1 MSPGIPMR
9 ATLHLTI
16 LAALAIS
23 ACSSPAARRSSD
35 SAGPGATAAAST
47 DSGWELLFDGTSLKR
62 WRGFRR
68 DDVPASWRIESGVLA
83 FAPDSAPNARGD
95 IMTRDAWRDFDLVYS
110 WRVAPGSN
118 SGVMWRVSEDMQYP
132 WQTGPEMQVL
142 DDERHSDGQIPTH
155 RAGSMFDLV
164 APPANIV
171 RPVGEWNDAR
181 VLAEGTRVRLWLNGT
196 QTADV
201 DFASEEGKRL
211 LAASKFR
218 TMPRFAQN
226 DSGHVVLQD
235 HGDRVWYRDVRIRP
249 LPR

>member
-1 MSPGIPMR
+1 MIPERTMVGLPR
-9 ATLHLTI
+9 VTLL
-16 LAALAIS
+16 ALAVA
-23 ACSSPAARRSSD
+23 ACSRAEERAVNDTTPV
-35 SAGPGATAAAST
+35 AAAT
-47 DSGWELLFDGTSLKR
+47 TGAADSGWVVLFDGTSLDR
-62 WRGFRR
+62 WRGFKRQ
-68 DDVPASWRIESGVLA
+68 DVPSSWKIDQGALA
-83 FAPDSAPNARGD
+83 FAPAGEGSARGD
-95 IMTRDAWRDFDLVYS
+95 IMTRDAWRDFELVYS

-142 DDERHSDGQIPTH
+142 DDEKHSDGKIPTH

-164 APPANIV
+164 APPANV
-171 RPVGEWNDAR
+171 TRPVGEWNEAR
-181 VLAEGTRVRLWLNGT
+181 VLAEGSRVRLWLNGT

-235 HGDRVWYRDVRIRP
+235 HNDPVWYRDVRIRP
-249 LPR
+249 IRR